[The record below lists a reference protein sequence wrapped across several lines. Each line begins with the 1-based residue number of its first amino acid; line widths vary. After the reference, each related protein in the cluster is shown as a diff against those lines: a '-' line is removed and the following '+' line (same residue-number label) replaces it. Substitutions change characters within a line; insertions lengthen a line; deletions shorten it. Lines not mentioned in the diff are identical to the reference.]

1 MPRPQAKTGDGAAL
15 FPQTDAEV
23 LAQIPNGTAVTV
35 LGDFNGWYTVRAGDL
50 YGFASIAEVQLGVMP
65 LGE

>member
-1 MPRPQAKTGDGAAL
+1 M
-15 FPQTDAEV
+15 
-23 LAQIPNGTAVTV
+23 AQIPNGTAVTV